1 MGLGV
6 CWCAA
11 IQICTEERGCEGEE
25 QSLVPLVNAVL
36 LKDRVDAFHGAGSS
50 DDASLQTDLREGDQR
65 EGSCSDRCVM

>member
-1 MGLGV
+1 MLLGV

-36 LKDRVDAFHGAGSS
+36 LKDRGDAIHGAGSS
-50 DDASLQTDLREGDQR
+50 DDASLQTDLRGRPERR
-65 EGSCSDRCVM
+65 ELQ